1 MSFTTLGA
9 RSIAALLAAAVA
21 VAPVGAADPDP
32 TDTATA
38 TNDEASAPDEQV
50 LIRFNFKGA
59 TFDQVIDFFSRATGL
74 PVVREAD
81 VPQGTLDYMAPE
93 AYTLDEA
100 LDILNIILQSK
111 GVALRVD
118 DDMLYLQKLEEMQ
131 REDIPVFV
139 GELPAQVGDNE
150 IITVVRPLDIAMA
163 KPLAE
168 RLATMVASYGSVTA
182 MEQQNSLVITETAGQ
197 VRRILTIIE
206 TLDREDPEG
215 VVEFFSLRHAKAEE
229 LMGSLKALLSQKVVK
244 YVIDQKGKQVKVEED
259 QMPGLS
265 ISADARTNSIIAK
278 GVQSRIDKLREAIAL
293 LDVPAV
299 GDGRALR
306 TFVLARLA
314 PQEAAAKLNQLY
326 AKLPEDQRPTIL
338 ALDDLAKITIVGST
352 SAITEAADLLAEID
366 GGEAVSVDP
375 QRSIGVIALTHAEP
389 EAVAAAAKS
398 LLNGRQLVTLKMVSG
413 PDRRSLIVAGTITDV
428 EAVKALVPVL
438 DQPPHVDRTVRLVRL
453 TTTDPQQ
460 TVDRARELYL
470 RQVDAADPRWVL
482 AVEMDPAS
490 RVLTT
495 VGGAEAQD
503 RFARAL
509 RMVEDHAVVDRET
522 RQIAVAHAEPS
533 RLVAPL
539 TALGRQ
545 LLEPRDGSEYVP
557 PEIEAVDPLDLLVVT
572 ALPEQFPV
580 IESLVTTLDRPG
592 PGDFQLRVIQLSGAD
607 PTALIR
613 KAGFV
618 YERLS
623 QGLEPDDRP
632 APATEFDPLTG
643 NLLVTGRA
651 ASVQTYEKAVA
662 EARRLLPPARTG
674 RLLELRNASAADV
687 VGPLRELLATTAPVD
702 PARTVPEPTIE
713 VVERTNS
720 LYIVAE
726 PTQHQMIE
734 RSARLLDRHEPT
746 ELPPLQ
752 LLQVRAAEA
761 TQLANMLRKRYDA
774 RPAEQRREQP
784 VEIDADAGTNTLI
797 VTAHR
802 DVFGEIKDF
811 VETINRAGE
820 AERETMIFSL
830 NRARAADLAQALDR
844 LYPRPPM
851 PVDRRGRPMPHLQE
865 PKEVHVSADAATN
878 TLIVEAPAER
888 RAQFEALVEQL
899 DRVELPPKA
908 ELRTYHIDRG
918 DPGQIAR
925 TLNDLARQGVM
936 SETPPDGRQP
946 VQVTILAEPV
956 SRTLIVAGDEL
967 TFAKTEEVLA
977 DLQAVPIRRS
987 LRVFEVTGTDPQD
1000 MADRAQRLYDEQSAD
1015 IPDATEVSIEVDRD
1029 NSTLLVVAD
1038 DEAMLRFASILNQL
1052 QESIGPPPDVELI
1065 ALEFQSAEAAV
1076 EFLEDLATNALAM
1089 MGSRM
1094 GPPPVFAAIERT
1106 NSVLIGAQR
1115 AQQAIIRSLVESFDK
1130 PETQEMPPLRILQLR
1145 TADADNLARALMRQ
1159 YDRRKPEERQERP
1172 VTIASDPNTNALI

>member
-1 MSFTTLGA
+1 MPFTTLGV
-9 RSIAALLAAAVA
+9 RLPAALLAAAA
-21 VAPVGAADPDP
+21 VALVSFGASASDPADAAPDPSGDAAAAAGDGANAADEP
-32 TDTATA
+32 
-38 TNDEASAPDEQV
+38 V
-50 LIRFNFKGA
+50 VIRFNFKGA
-59 TFDQVIDFFSRATGL
+59 TFDQVIDFFSRSTGL

-100 LDILNIILQSK
+100 LDILNIILQAK
-111 GVALRVD
+111 GVALRVS
-118 DDMLYLQKLEEMQ
+118 DDMLYLQKLEDMQ

-150 IITVVRPLDIAMA
+150 IITVVRPLNIALA

-168 RLATMVASYGSVTA
+168 KLAFMVATYGSVTA

-197 VRRILTIIE
+197 VRRILTIVD

-229 LMGSLKALLSQKVVK
+229 LMGSLKALLSQKVEK
-244 YVIDQKGKQVKVEED
+244 YVIDQKGKQVKIEEES
-259 QMPGLS
+259 MPGLS
-265 ISADARTNSIIAK
+265 LSADARTNSIIAK
-278 GVQSRIDKLREAIAL
+278 GIQSRIDKLREAIVL

-306 TFVLARLA
+306 TFALARLA

-326 AKLPEDQRPTIL
+326 AKLPEDQRPTVL
-338 ALDDLAKITIVGST
+338 ALDDLGKITVVGST
-352 SAITEAADLLAEID
+352 SAINEASGLLDEID
-366 GGEAVSVDP
+366 GGEAVP
-375 QRSIGVIALTHAEP
+375 REAQRSIAVVALAHAEP
-389 EAVAAAAKS
+389 DAVAAAAKS
-398 LLNGRQLVTLKMVSG
+398 LLNGRQLVALKMVPG
-413 PDRRSLIVAGTITDV
+413 PDRRSLIVAGTSTDV
-428 EAVKALVPVL
+428 EAVRALVPVL

-453 TTTDPQQ
+453 TTADPQQ

-470 RQVDAADPRWVL
+470 RQVDVADPRWVL
-482 AVEMDPAS
+482 AVELDPGS

-495 VGGAEAQD
+495 VGAEAAQS
-503 RFARAL
+503 RFAAAL

-522 RQIAVAHAEPS
+522 RQIEVAHAEPS

-545 LLEPRDGSEYVP
+545 LLEPRDGSEYIP
-557 PEIEAVDPLDLLVVT
+557 PTIEAVDPLDLLVVT

-580 IESLVTTLDRPG
+580 LGSLVTTLDRPG

-607 PTALIR
+607 PSALIK

-623 QGLEPDDRP
+623 QGLDPDDRP
-632 APATEFDPLTG
+632 APATEFDALTG
-643 NLLVTGRA
+643 NLLVTGKA
-651 ASVQTYEKAVA
+651 ESVRTYEKAVA

-674 RLLELRNASAADV
+674 RLLELREASAGDV
-687 VGPLRELLATTAPVD
+687 IGPLRELLATTAPVD

-713 VVERTNS
+713 LVERTNS

-734 RSARLLDRHEPT
+734 RSVRLLDRYEPT

-761 TQLANMLRKRYDA
+761 TQLANMLRKRYNA

-802 DVFGEIKDF
+802 DVFGEVKEF
-811 VETINRAGE
+811 VDTINRSGE

-865 PKEVHVSADAATN
+865 PKEVHVSAD
-878 TLIVEAPAER
+878 
-888 RAQFEALVEQL
+888 
-899 DRVELPPKA
+899 
-908 ELRTYHIDRG
+908 
-918 DPGQIAR
+918 
-925 TLNDLARQGVM
+925 
-936 SETPPDGRQP
+936 
-946 VQVTILAEPV
+946 
-956 SRTLIVAGDEL
+956 
-967 TFAKTEEVLA
+967 
-977 DLQAVPIRRS
+977 
-987 LRVFEVTGTDPQD
+987 
-1000 MADRAQRLYDEQSAD
+1000 
-1015 IPDATEVSIEVDRD
+1015 
-1029 NSTLLVVAD
+1029 
-1038 DEAMLRFASILNQL
+1038 
-1052 QESIGPPPDVELI
+1052 
-1065 ALEFQSAEAAV
+1065 
-1076 EFLEDLATNALAM
+1076 
-1089 MGSRM
+1089 
-1094 GPPPVFAAIERT
+1094 
-1106 NSVLIGAQR
+1106 
-1115 AQQAIIRSLVESFDK
+1115 
-1130 PETQEMPPLRILQLR
+1130 
-1145 TADADNLARALMRQ
+1145 
-1159 YDRRKPEERQERP
+1159 
-1172 VTIASDPNTNALI
+1172 